1 MLVEGSV
8 TGAGVSGCVS
18 GVVVSDSISEVVAD
32 VSGCVIEVL
41 AGVSGCVIEVV
52 VGVSGCNSEAVVG
65 VIGCDS
71 EVVVGTSEIS
81 PHPVQVHCMSIFDCT
96 ACLYSSWEMPVWQVR
111 CCHCSH
117 TSHWRAC
124 CLGRTSLRQVMH
136 G

>member
-1 MLVEGSV
+1 MV
-8 TGAGVSGCVS
+8 AG
-18 GVVVSDSISEVVAD
+18 
-32 VSGCVIEVL
+32 VSGCVIEVV

-96 ACLYSSWEMPVWQVR
+96 AYLYSSWEFGK
-111 CCHCSH
+111 CHCGRSDGATVH
-117 TSHWRAC
+117 THHTGGLAA
-124 CLGRTSLRQVMH
+124 
-136 G
+136 